1 LETGEKF
8 TVWDPVH
15 ELKCEHDMAIY
26 FEACIENDP
35 GDGSLIRTALRD
47 ITRARSI
54 RKKLG
59 ATKPMRK

>member
-1 LETGEKF
+1 MGEKF

-15 ELKCEHDMAIY
+15 ELKCEHDMAAY

-35 GDGSLIRTALRD
+35 GDGSLVRTALRD

-54 RKKLG
+54 RKKIG